1 MSAVTLR
8 AVERAQ
14 WPVVENLMQFY
25 NYELSAWYPIA
36 FGPDGRYPIASR
48 ADYLGQP
55 GTQSWLILVDDEL
68 AGFAVVDDELV
79 DARRDLNLGYF
90 FVGRRFR
97 GRGVGA
103 AAFGGLLARYPG
115 AWELYYLARNEAA
128 AAFWPKAFARAG
140 LTQVAVSDEHLFGKD
155 CVMNRFDA
163 PVPRV
168 RTCGT
173 AH

>member
-1 MSAVTLR
+1 MTITLR
-8 AVERAQ
+8 AADRPQ
-14 WPVVENLMQFY
+14 WPVIENLMQFY

-36 FGPDGRYPIASR
+36 FGEDGRYAIASK
-48 ADYLGQP
+48 ADYFALP
-55 GTQSWLILVDDEL
+55 GTQSWLILADGEL

-115 AWELYYLARNEAA
+115 AWELYYLARNAAA
-128 AAFWPKAFARAG
+128 AAFWPKAFERAG
-140 LTQVAVSDEHLFGKD
+140 LEDVAVSELDVLGQA
-155 CVMNRFDA
+155 CVMNRFVS
-163 PVPRV
+163 PNVGV
-168 RTCGT
+168 
-173 AH
+173 